1 MKALAGQYSIG
12 DLCEAFE
19 VSPSGYHAWKKRAPS
34 ARALRDAELG
44 RSVCQAHAQSRRTYG
59 SPRLLQALQKQGLR
73 TSRRRVCRL
82 MREHA
87 LHGVKPRP
95 FRPQTTDSRHEQ
107 PIAPNLMA
115 SAPLPTGPNQIWV
128 SDITYVQTDAGW
140 LYVAAVLDRWSRR
153 LLGLAMAEHM
163 ESSLIEAALAQAV
176 QSRRPSAGCLLH
188 SDRGSQYASAAYR
201 ARLAKSGLV
210 MSMSRAGNCY
220 DNAAMESFWG
230 KLKTELIHRHSFAN
244 QAEARSAIFEY
255 VEVFYN
261 RRRLHSALGYM
272 SPVDFENQ
280 NN

>member
-1 MKALAGQYSIG
+1 MKPLAGQYSIG

-19 VSPSGYHAWKKRAPS
+19 VSPSGYHAWKKRPPS
-34 ARALRDAELG
+34 TRALRDVELG
-44 RSVCQAHAQSRRTYG
+44 KSLCQAHAESRQTYG
-59 SPRLLQALQKQGLR
+59 SPRLLQVLQKKGLR

-82 MREHA
+82 MGQHH
-87 LHGVKPRP
+87 LQGVKARP
-95 FRPQTTDSRHEQ
+95 FRPQTTDSGHDQ
-107 PIAPNLMA
+107 PIAPNLMDR
-115 SAPLPTGPNQIWV
+115 APAPTGPNQIWV

-153 LLGLAMAEHM
+153 LLGLAMAQHM
-163 ESSLIEAALAQAV
+163 ESSLVEAALAQAV

-201 ARLAKSGLV
+201 ARLAKNGLV

-230 KLKTELIHRHSFAN
+230 KLKTELIHRQSFAN
-244 QAEARSAIFEY
+244 HAEARSAIFEY

>member
-1 MKALAGQYSIG
+1 MKTLAGQYSIG
-12 DLCEAFE
+12 ALCEAFE
-19 VSPSGYHAWKKRAPS
+19 VSPSGYHAWKKRPPS
-34 ARALRDAELG
+34 ARALRDVELG
-44 RSVCQAHAQSRRTYG
+44 HSLCQAHAESRQTYG
-59 SPRLLQALQKQGLR
+59 SPRLRQVLQKQGLH

-82 MREHA
+82 MRQHE
-87 LHGVKPRP
+87 LQGLKPRA
-95 FRPQTTDSRHEQ
+95 FRPQTTDSGHDQ

-115 SAPLPTGPNQIWV
+115 SALVPTGPNQIWV
-128 SDITYVQTDAGW
+128 SDITYVQTQAGW

-163 ESSLIEAALAQAV
+163 ETSLVEAALAQAV

-201 ARLAKSGLV
+201 ARLARTGLV

-230 KLKTELIHRHSFAN
+230 KLKTELIHRKTFAN

-261 RRRLHSALGYM
+261 RRRLHSALGYT